1 MPVVYAVSPDF
12 VSSLNHAI
20 KQPDVLVAP
29 VRFTPVRMFD
39 SVRMDR
45 ISVGNQ
51 EKCGGKTIL
60 VEDRNGLFELTS
72 QSVVEGEGNKC
83 WFVHCL
89 ATIVFHSTSVL
100 SGRRLREFP
109 QCTGRKGIR
118 GDFVFFRFEVRLAK
132 KELPE
137 GEDRGCE
144 NGE

>member
-20 KQPDVLVAP
+20 KQLDVPLAP
-29 VRFTPVRMFD
+29 VGFTPVRVSD
-39 SVRMDR
+39 SVRVDR

-51 EKCGGKTIL
+51 EKRGRKTVL

-89 ATIVFHSTSVL
+89 ATIVFHMPSLRSPTQVFSFGVSV
-100 SGRRLREFP
+100 GAAYRWP
-109 QCTGRKGIR
+109 GT
-118 GDFVFFRFEVRLAK
+118 
-132 KELPE
+132 LPTLPCPLHRQE
-137 GEDRGCE
+137 ATL
-144 NGE
+144 